1 MNLFLYGPSGSGKS
15 TTGGLLAQALNM
27 KAIDLDTEIE
37 KRTGRK
43 IPTIF
48 QVDGE
53 DGFRRIEKEV
63 LFSLLATEQNYV
75 LMLGGGT
82 LLDPENRVYVEKAG
96 RVICLRASSEELFKR
111 LSFDVNKRP
120 LLYENLKSD
129 LGKLLAKRSSHYDSF
144 ATQLDTSGFA
154 PEDCVHEIRILLG
167 RFSISGMGR
176 EYPVMIQP
184 GGLNVLGELMREN
197 DLSGPVALVC
207 DSNTGPIYAERCIQ
221 SLQKVGYPIKRVE
234 ISAGEEY
241 KTIDTIS
248 FLWREFLQAGL
259 ERGSTVVAL
268 GGGVTGDLAGFAA
281 ATYLR
286 GIPWVNVPTSLL
298 AMVDSSLGGKTG
310 ADLPEGKNLIG
321 AFHSPRLV
329 LTDPEV
335 LATLPA
341 REICNGMAETI
352 KHGVIADPQ
361 LFSLCQKM
369 NLNKIDET
377 VPLISRSVGVKARV
391 ITADP
396 YEKGIRQGLNFGHT
410 VGHGVEKVSNYQIA
424 HGEAVAI
431 GMVAETKLAEK
442 LGIAA
447 TGLTEEITTVLKRN
461 GLPVTVPQEIDREQI
476 KAAMGYDKKKSG
488 GQIHFALPERIGK
501 VRVGVVI
508 ENWFEMLD
516 L

>member
-15 TTGGLLAQALNM
+15 TTGVLLAQALNM

-48 QVDGE
+48 QVEGE

-63 LFSLLATEQNYV
+63 LFSLPETEQNCV

-82 LLDPENRVYVEKAG
+82 LLDPENRAHVEKAG
-96 RVICLRASSEELFKR
+96 RVICLRASSEVLFKR
-111 LSFDVNKRP
+111 LSFDSNKRP
-120 LLYENLKSD
+120 LLHENLKSD
-129 LGKLLAKRSSHYDSF
+129 LEKLLAKRSGHYDSF
-144 ATQLDTSGFA
+144 AAQLDTNGFA
-154 PEDCVHEIRILLG
+154 PEDCVYEIQILLG
-167 RFSISGMGR
+167 RFIITGMGR

-184 GGLNVLGELMREN
+184 GGLNVLGEFMREN
-197 DLSGPVALVC
+197 GLSGPVALVC
-207 DSNTGPIYAERCIQ
+207 DSNTGPIYAEKCIH
-221 SLQKVGYPIKRVE
+221 SLQQAGYPVKRVE
-234 ISAGEEY
+234 ISAGEEF
-241 KTIDTIS
+241 KTIDTVTS
-248 FLWREFLQAGL
+248 LWRKFLQAGL

-341 REICNGMAETI
+341 REVCNGMAETI
-352 KHGVIADPQ
+352 KHGMIADPQ
-361 LFSLCQKM
+361 LYSLCQNV
-369 NLNKIDET
+369 NLNKIEEV

-391 ITADP
+391 IAADP

-410 VGHGVEKVSNYQIA
+410 VGHGVEKVSKYQIA
-424 HGEAVAI
+424 HGEAVSI

-442 LGIAA
+442 IGIAA
-447 TGLTEEITTVLKRN
+447 NELTEEIVAVLKRN
-461 GLPVTVPQEIDREQI
+461 GLPVAIPQELDREQI
-476 KAAMGYDKKKSG
+476 KIAMGFDKKKAG
-488 GQIHFALPERIGK
+488 EQIHFALPERIGK

-508 ENWFEMLD
+508 ENWSEILE